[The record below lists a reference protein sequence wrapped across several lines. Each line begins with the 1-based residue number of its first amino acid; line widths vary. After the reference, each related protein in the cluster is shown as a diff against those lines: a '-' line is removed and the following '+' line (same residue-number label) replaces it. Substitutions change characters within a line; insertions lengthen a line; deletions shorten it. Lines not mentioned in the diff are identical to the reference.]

1 MQLSP
6 EALTNS
12 DAGSI
17 TVHLPA
23 LKSGDSSAQELLFGR
38 LLPEVVL
45 LARKRIRGCASSDHD
60 EYDLALEVLG
70 VLLMRASSFDR
81 LHNRSDLTRLLTK
94 LVEYKAVDAYRKMR
108 RRQRIEVGEAG
119 NASRPSGG
127 QSRRRFRTLELSSS
141 ELELIAAELF
151 DALLHVISK
160 LGDDA
165 LQCRQILRLLVEGYS
180 VAEISQIV
188 GRGERS
194 IYRLLER
201 IEREFLKS
209 ANVYQF

>member
-6 EALTNS
+6 EALTNF

-17 TVHLPA
+17 TVHLHA
-23 LKSGDSSAQELLFGR
+23 LKCGDSSAQELLFGR

-45 LARKRIRGCASSDHD
+45 LARKRIRGSASRYHD
-60 EYDLALEVLG
+60 EHDLALEVLG

-81 LHNRSDLTRLLTK
+81 LHNRSDLARLLTK

-108 RRQRIEVGEAG
+108 RLQRIEVSEAG
-119 NASRPSGG
+119 RPSGA
-127 QSRRRFRTLELSSS
+127 QSRRRFRTLELSSC

-151 DALLHVISK
+151 DALLHVISRLK
-160 LGDDA
+160 DDA
-165 LQCRQILRLLVEGYS
+165 LQCQHILKLLVEGYS

-209 ANVYQF
+209 GKVYQF